1 MFSCLSFR
9 YSTHNDIVT
18 VESIYENGS
27 ICSQKAL
34 LSARSSQATKLSGV
48 VIAEESGR

>member
-34 LSARSSQATKLSGV
+34 LSAQSSQATKLSGV